1 MERERVETQLLER
14 TFQEIKKITG
24 MSNIKQI
31 VEKVTNKDKD
41 YNLCVAKVSDRETKL
56 NIIKEKIK
64 KLEDQVVDL
73 KNTAS
78 FDVNEVNTNIKNEYQ
93 DKESLDLIEQ
103 ENKLKQELEEMRE
116 KSKNVEMIFEKVID
130 NIKYLV
136 KFKHDDENLIDN
148 WGSHRSYSLEDEIV
162 IQYGNFLTKLE
173 EEAYNSFADVY

>member
-130 NIKYLV
+130 NIKNLV

-148 WGSHRSYSLEDEIV
+148 SGSHRSYSLEDEIV

>member
-64 KLEDQVVDL
+64 KLAKKSSL
-73 KNTAS
+73 K
-78 FDVNEVNTNIKNEYQ
+78 K
-93 DKESLDLIEQ
+93 KER
-103 ENKLKQELEEMRE
+103 K
-116 KSKNVEMIFEKVID
+116 
-130 NIKYLV
+130 
-136 KFKHDDENLIDN
+136 
-148 WGSHRSYSLEDEIV
+148 
-162 IQYGNFLTKLE
+162 
-173 EEAYNSFADVY
+173 